1 VKGQITKNPL
11 SRRDRHDCGGRFW
24 VVVWFKEP
32 HPFDV
37 VACSRVH
44 IYRQRVRMRLFF
56 LSAGL
61 GALGLTAL
69 LLVAMGTYRP
79 EMTTLMQHV
88 KTLKHPGLEMAKR
101 CVLNFVG
108 FRV

>member
-1 VKGQITKNPL
+1 M
-11 SRRDRHDCGGRFW
+11 
-24 VVVWFKEP
+24 VWFKEP

-37 VACSRVH
+37 ACGCVH
-44 IYRQRVRMRLFF
+44 IYRQRGRMRLFF

-88 KTLKHPGLEMAKR
+88 KTLKQPGLEMAKR
-101 CVLNFVG
+101 CVLNFVNEACKLNPNPKPQ
-108 FRV
+108 RRDAQ

>member
-1 VKGQITKNPL
+1 MKTLIV
-11 SRRDRHDCGGRFW
+11 DAAACG
-24 VVVWFKEP
+24 
-32 HPFDV
+32 
-37 VACSRVH
+37 CVH
-44 IYRQRVRMRLFF
+44 IYRQHGRMRLFF

-101 CVLNFVG
+101 CVLNFVNEA
-108 FRV
+108 RKLNPDP